1 MALSIFALRLAPST
15 GVKLLVWPNAHW
27 TRQRPKPRATVTKI
41 VFARLFT
48 RHHAFSEDC
57 PEYFGVVIP
66 GATDRQATPTLQ
78 RDKVSDQDCRRRRSL
93 MGGPPRL

>member
-41 VFARLFT
+41 VFAGLFT

-66 GATDRQATPTLQ
+66 APPIG
-78 RDKVSDQDCRRRRSL
+78 RRRQRCNETRIRTRIAAGADPL